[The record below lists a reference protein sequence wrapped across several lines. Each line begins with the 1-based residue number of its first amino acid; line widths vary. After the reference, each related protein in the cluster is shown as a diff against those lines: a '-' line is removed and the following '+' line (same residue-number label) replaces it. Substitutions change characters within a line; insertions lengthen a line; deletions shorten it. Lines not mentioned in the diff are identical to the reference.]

1 MTLEEIRL
9 NNGWCL
15 EDLSC
20 ACGIDI
26 ETLFKIENRLETPS
40 KWTIDNIL
48 SVLELEYDDIIF
60 TL

>member
-40 KWTIDNIL
+40 KWTIDNI
-48 SVLELEYDDIIF
+48 
-60 TL
+60 